1 MFQCFGAKYLD
12 PGAIQ
17 GPKWRQSV
25 KNGPAAFWCLG
36 TLRIALKTYK
46 NVSTNLFLSNGSFWR
61 KPLLKFQEKN
71 GAKIQ
76 KF

>member
-1 MFQCFGAKYLD
+1 MFQCFSAKFLD

-25 KNGPAAFWCLG
+25 KNALGAVWCLL
-36 TLRIALKTYK
+36 TLQIAPKTHK
-46 NVSTNLFLSNGSFWR
+46 TVSTNLFLSNGSFWR